1 MTTNVNPNSRV
12 ALTLFS
18 AAALFGSLSLSS
30 CQDYEPFSEAEVHAT
45 MAAREFTNNFEQR
58 YGKIDP
64 NHDWGFHELE
74 PYSSNSDTR
83 TTIDV
88 NLNQWLSKY
97 ENIPGYPFLNDEYI
111 QVRDNSERGF
121 SIKPY
126 TSRTKDDFPYG
137 DVTDYEIQWVSEW
150 FRTYPEGSDTF
161 EGAKVN
167 LNISEFFIQNISK
180 DRDQESYIQDGIEIP
195 AYPNGRNKTEKID
208 EIHKLKEDGNFDLE
222 YLHCK
227 EAGVGS
233 KTVDENNGWVHINN
247 YNAGNT
253 NFDPQGV
260 SVMNPTNNRELKLVT
275 SGGTSDFAASV
286 PCVDAGDKWM
296 YDWVLVKLTWTE
308 PYNGKEYQREGYYLA
323 FDYRAWKSNGFD
335 YKRDGYYS
343 NWIVKI
349 TPAYYKPTP
358 HTTRI
363 MCEDLGNT
371 FDFDFNDV
379 VFDVAYEKN
388 SDNSIDA
395 VVTLQAA
402 GGTMPIYVGTN
413 SAGMEAHKLLGNKP
427 STTPINVSSVT
438 SNPTTYRI
446 KNVSTTNPDDITIY
460 VNNTRDN
467 QTYQKASANRGN
479 LAQHDGSNGYN
490 DGDKLNVGAN
500 GASMAPQKFAVPSSV
515 RWMKETEQI
524 ETAYPNFED
533 WVQDAAFLKNDKE
546 WYHNANMD
554 PNGKIWNVGAG
565 FSGED
570 YSGGGSGSGDVYA
583 PKHQLNLVLDNP
595 EMGSATFSDGTYSGQ
610 STGSF
615 SYGETVKVHAQPA
628 TGYKFW
634 RWKFR
639 NTAETLS
646 TSADYTFEYSRSM
659 RDLGELVAYFLPA
672 GDDVPGGDQ
681 GGGQG
686 GKSNVIAQDGNTVTV
701 SNITSGFS
709 IPSTYFSTLDNA
721 TSKVKITVEIDTD
734 NVGGAFLVPGGTNFK
749 QIEFSNSNY
758 SFTIDK
764 SNVNDS
770 NNQNAIDCLKSN
782 GLSVNF
788 YNGLAKTITLEFQ

>member
-1 MTTNVNPNSRV
+1 MRTSFSKLSLLALPLA
-12 ALTLFS
+12 ALT
-18 AAALFGSLSLSS
+18 A
-30 CQDYEPFSEAEVHAT
+30 CQDYEPFSEAEVAK
-45 MAAREFTNNFEQR
+45 AAAVREFTNNFEQR

-64 NHDWGFHELE
+64 NHDWGFHSLE
-74 PYSSNSDTR
+74 PYTSESATR
-83 TTIDV
+83 ANVDV
-88 NLNQWLSKY
+88 NLNQWADKY
-97 ENIPGYPFLNDEYI
+97 EMVPGYPFINEKYRMQQGTNKPVVEYADESTIPSSGYI
-111 QVRDNSERGF
+111 
-121 SIKPY
+121 PA
-126 TSRTKDDFPYG
+126 G
-137 DVTDYEIQWVSEW
+137 DVTDYEISWVSEW
-150 FRTYPEGSDTF
+150 FRTYCDTDDEF
-161 EGAKVN
+161 IAAKVS
-167 LNISEFFIQNISK
+167 LNISEFFIQNVSK
-180 DRDQESYIQDGIEIP
+180 DHDQVS
-195 AYPNGRNKTEKID
+195 YPNGENKNTISDIHENYQDRNSD
-208 EIHKLKEDGNFDLE
+208 YGMDFLV
-222 YLHCK
+222 CQ
-227 EAGVGS
+227 EAGS
-233 KTVDENNGWVHINN
+233 TADRYDINNGWTDINN
-247 YNAGNT
+247 FNSGSS
-253 NFDPQGV
+253 NF
-260 SVMNPTNNRELKLVT
+260 NPSPVASNDSYEWREIKLVT
-275 SGGTSDFAASV
+275 SGGTSNFACKVS
-286 PCVDAGDKWM
+286 DIDGDDKYV
-296 YDWVLVKLTWTE
+296 YDWVLVHLNWEETIDNIVYK
-308 PYNGKEYQREGYYLA
+308 RDGYYLA
-323 FDYRAWKSNGFD
+323 FDYSAHMTNGFE
-335 YKRDGYYS
+335 YPRDHYYS

-371 FDFDFNDV
+371 YDFDFNDV

-467 QTYQKASANRGN
+467 QTYQIASANRGN

-524 ETAYPNFED
+524 ETAYPYFEN
-533 WVQDAAFLKNDKE
+533 WVQDAAFLNDGKE

-565 FSGED
+565 FNGED

-659 RDLGELVAYFLPA
+659 RDMGELVAYFLPA

-686 GKSNVIAQDGNTVTV
+686 GKSNAIAQDGNTVTV
-701 SNITSGFS
+701 SNITSSFS

-721 TSKVKITVEIDTD
+721 TSTVKITVEIDTD
-734 NVGGAFLVPGGTNFK
+734 NVGGAFSVPGGNFK
-749 QIEFSNSNY
+749 QIEFNNNNY

-770 NNQNAIDCLKSN
+770 GNQNAIDCLKSN

-788 YNGLAKTITLEFQ
+788 YYGLAKTITLEFQ